1 MTDAERE
8 VLLKTWTYS
17 PSDSEDQRAENACR
31 IVMRA
36 VKNSPLL
43 AKWNIAVFIQG
54 SYKNN
59 TNVRLNSD
67 VDICVCLR
75 DTITGDY
82 TFSPNRSDAT
92 EGITPATYR
101 YPQFKNDLHQA
112 LISAFG
118 SDNVTRGNKAFNIKE
133 NSYRV
138 TADVVACLEHRRYNA
153 HSGHV
158 TGTSLWPD
166 NGSAWIHNFPAQ
178 HYANG
183 VQKNK
188 DTNGFFKD
196 TVRIMKNLR
205 NKMDEQGVASANP
218 IASFF
223 NECLVWNTP
232 SATLVL
238 PTWNATVRETLFH
251 LWDRLESDAKCGDWG
266 QVSELLY
273 LFRGNYARE
282 QARDWVYSAWNWLEY
297 K

>member
-8 VLLKTWTYS
+8 ILLKTWTYA

-31 IVMRA
+31 IVTQA

-43 AKWNIAVFIQG
+43 SKWHIDIFVQG

-59 TNVRLNSD
+59 TNVRLSSD

-75 DTITGDY
+75 DTVTGDY
-82 TFSPNRSDAT
+82 TFAPNRSDAT
-92 EGITPATYR
+92 EGMTPATYQ
-101 YPQFKNDLHQA
+101 YPQFKSDLHRA

-153 HSGHV
+153 SSGHV
-158 TGTSLWPD
+158 RGTALWPD
-166 NGSAWIHNFPAQ
+166 NGSKWIHNFPEQ

-183 VQKNK
+183 VQKNN
-188 DTNGFFKD
+188 DTHGFFKD

-205 NKMDEQGVASANP
+205 NRMDEQGVASAKP

-232 SATLVL
+232 SAHLVL
-238 PTWNATVRETLFH
+238 PTWNATIRETLLH
-251 LWDRLESDAKCGDWG
+251 LWDRLESDSKCGDWG

-273 LFRGNYARE
+273 LFRGNYSRE
-282 QARDWVYSAWNWLEY
+282 HARDWVKSAWSWLEY